1 MSVWIMD
8 FLLMLQAYGVDLT
21 PGSQASLFDF
31 NGNGIIDVMDI
42 LQMLSNEPPGPPNT
56 KVP

>member
-8 FLLMLQAYGVDLT
+8 FLLVLQAYGTEFT
-21 PGSQASLFDF
+21 PGSDVSVFDF

-42 LQMLSNEPPGPPNT
+42 LQMLWNEPSGPPKT
-56 KVP
+56 ELP